1 MYLHYLTIETP
12 TEKIQKVIS
21 SHNEILNYKEFKNF
35 IIKNFWENDEW
46 IILNHTI
53 INDLYNNTLHNE

>member
-12 TEKIQKVIS
+12 IKNIQKVIK

-53 INDLYNNTLHNE
+53 INDLYNNTLNNE